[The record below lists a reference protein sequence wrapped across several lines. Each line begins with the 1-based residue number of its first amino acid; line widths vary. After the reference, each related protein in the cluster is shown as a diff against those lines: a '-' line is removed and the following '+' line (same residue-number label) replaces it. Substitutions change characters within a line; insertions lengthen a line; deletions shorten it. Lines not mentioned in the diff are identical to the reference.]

1 VGHASGGISNVT
13 GRFAAT
19 RETLAELL
27 EGEPRYRVD
36 QVWAALHSP
45 RIDPS
50 EWTELPAAMRAMI
63 AERLPTQ
70 LEAVK
75 ESHADDAQTVK
86 TLWRLDDGGLIES
99 VLMHYPDRSTL
110 CVSSQVGCA
119 MGCSFCA
126 TGQAGFTRHLTTG
139 EIVEQ
144 VARAR
149 AASQATNRRLSNVVF
164 MGMGEPLA
172 NEPNLWPAIE
182 TIHHEYELSARHIT
196 VSTVG
201 MIPGIRLL
209 AERPLPVTLAV
220 SLHAADDATRT
231 RLVPINSRYPIADL
245 MDACKFYLAKRR
257 RRISFEWALIAG
269 VNDTREQAEALAD
282 LCRQLRPIAHVNLI
296 PLNDTPGYPV
306 RGSARSVV
314 DAFRAILEGRGVSA
328 TVRRTRGD
336 DIAAACGQ
344 LAASVSPPRR
354 R

>member
-220 SLHAADDATRT
+220 SLHAADDATRS

>member
-1 VGHASGGISNVT
+1 MT

-19 RETLAELL
+19 REALAELL
-27 EGEPRYRVD
+27 NGEPRYRVD
-36 QVWAALHSP
+36 QVWAAVHSP
-45 RIDPS
+45 RLDPS
-50 EWTELPAAMRAMI
+50 EWTELPVAMRSMI

-70 LEAVK
+70 LEAVN
-75 ESHADDAQTVK
+75 ESHADDGQTVK

-149 AASQATNRRLSNVVF
+149 AASQATDRRLSNVVF

-172 NEPNLWPAIE
+172 NESHLWPAVE
-182 TIHHEYELSARHIT
+182 MIHDEYGLSARHIT

-201 MIPGIRLL
+201 IIPGIRRL

-220 SLHAADDATRT
+220 SLHAADDTTRT
-231 RLVPINSRYPIADL
+231 QLVPINSRYPIADL
-245 MDACKFYLAKRR
+245 MDACRYYVEKRR

-269 VNDTREQAEALAD
+269 VNDTREQADALAA
-282 LCRQLRPIAHVNLI
+282 LCHQMRPVAHVNLI

-306 RGSARSVV
+306 RGSSRGVV
-314 DAFRAILEGRGVSA
+314 DNFRTTLEGRGVSA

-344 LAASVSPPRR
+344 LAAAVSPPRR

>member
-1 VGHASGGISNVT
+1 MGHASGGISNVT

-50 EWTELPAAMRAMI
+50 EWTELPAAMRSMI

-70 LEAVK
+70 LEVVR
-75 ESHADDAQTVK
+75 ESHADDGQTVK

-314 DAFRAILEGRGVSA
+314 EAFRATLEGRGVSA

>member
-1 VGHASGGISNVT
+1 MT
-13 GRFAAT
+13 GRFAAS
-19 RETLAELL
+19 RETLADLL
-27 EGEPRYRVD
+27 DGEPRYRID

-45 RIDPS
+45 RLDPF
-50 EWTELPAAMRAMI
+50 EWSELPTAMRAMI

-70 LEAVK
+70 LKAVR
-75 ESHADDAQTVK
+75 ESHADDGQTVK

-149 AASQATNRRLSNVVF
+149 AAAQATDRRLSNVVF

-172 NEPNLWPAIE
+172 NESNLWPAIE
-182 TIHHEYELSARHIT
+182 TIHHEYGLSARHIT

-220 SLHAADDATRT
+220 SLHAADDTTRT

-245 MDACKFYLAKRR
+245 MDACRYYLEKRR

-314 DAFRAILEGRGVSA
+314 DSFRSTLEGRGVSA

-336 DIAAACGQ
+336 EIAAACGQ

>member
-1 VGHASGGISNVT
+1 MGHASGGISNVT

-75 ESHADDAQTVK
+75 ESHADDGQTVK

-119 MGCSFCA
+119 MGCGFCA

>member
-50 EWTELPAAMRAMI
+50 EWTELPAAMRSMI

-220 SLHAADDATRT
+220 SLHAADDATRS

-314 DAFRAILEGRGVSA
+314 DAFRVILEGRGVSA

>member
-182 TIHHEYELSARHIT
+182 TIHHEYELSARQIT

-220 SLHAADDATRT
+220 SLHAADDATRS

-314 DAFRAILEGRGVSA
+314 DAFRVILEGRGVSA

>member
-182 TIHHEYELSARHIT
+182 TIHHEYELSARQIT

-220 SLHAADDATRT
+220 SLHAADDATRS